1 MSWIALVGL
10 AAASAAI
17 GWVAG
22 RRGPGA
28 AEPVAEQ
35 VLPADHQH
43 LLDLLRRAHRALA
56 AVFVYEDDEAVVA
69 EHPRGVNRDAVGRG
83 EALARVALHDGR
95 QHVTKQAETVLA
107 VGDGGVGVAM
117 VFPDKGVP
125 EETISRA
132 LGDLR
137 RLCAGL
143 EAQYARE
150 RRWGAYRRAG
160 QETLQAALADLCE
173 QAADL
178 AGVPA
183 VVVLRDAIGEGA
195 HVRRVSYGSDRRL
208 ENLSVPASAGAGRA
222 AMEDTTITC
231 ETFEEMFGQRL
242 DDRRQRDEFSMAFPL
257 RDGGQ
262 PAGAVVVYGLSRSA
276 AHAVAV
282 ELERI
287 AMEFGPRVAQMQ
299 AVWAAGHR
307 STLDALTGLGN
318 RRAMDERLAQ
328 HVGDDHLGFL
338 LLDLDHF
345 KKVNDELG
353 HAAGDAVLKHVAG
366 VLKATL
372 REQDIP
378 CRIGG
383 EEIAVI
389 LPATNLAEAEL
400 AAERVRKAVEGSRV
414 VVSGREIAITCSVGV
429 AAKPETTSEVANLPA
444 VADKALYKA
453 KESGRNRVKVAA
465 GS

>member
-1 MSWIALVGL
+1 
-10 AAASAAI
+10 
-17 GWVAG
+17 
-22 RRGPGA
+22 
-28 AEPVAEQ
+28 
-35 VLPADHQH
+35 
-43 LLDLLRRAHRALA
+43 
-56 AVFVYEDDEAVVA
+56 
-69 EHPRGVNRDAVGRG
+69 
-83 EALARVALHDGR
+83 
-95 QHVTKQAETVLA
+95 
-107 VGDGGVGVAM
+107 
-117 VFPDKGVP
+117 
-125 EETISRA
+125 
-132 LGDLR
+132 
-137 RLCAGL
+137 
-143 EAQYARE
+143 
-150 RRWGAYRRAG
+150 
-160 QETLQAALADLCE
+160 
-173 QAADL
+173 
-178 AGVPA
+178 
-183 VVVLRDAIGEGA
+183 
-195 HVRRVSYGSDRRL
+195 
-208 ENLSVPASAGAGRA
+208 
-222 AMEDTTITC
+222 
-231 ETFEEMFGQRL
+231 
-242 DDRRQRDEFSMAFPL
+242 
-257 RDGGQ
+257 
-262 PAGAVVVYGLSRSA
+262 
-276 AHAVAV
+276 VAV

-338 LLDLDHF
+338 LLDLDRF

-389 LPATNLAEAEL
+389 LPATKLAEAEL
-400 AAERVRKAVEGSRV
+400 AAERVRKVIEGSRV

-453 KESGRNRVKVAA
+453 KENGRNRVEVAA
-465 GS
+465 GT